1 MSFKGELIQASEP
14 VFRARTADSAP
25 FGAACEALDRSAW
38 ARCHPHCQVINP
50 DPVESLYVESLYV
63 ESLYVESLYVESLYV
78 ESLYVESLYVA
89 TPHLT
94 LPGITNCL
102 PGASVFRRFAPAR
115 CLTAAGATRR
125 IWRLPSWFYPSAGR
139 RPLSYHRIL
148 DYQMEPDGQTVLL
161 HSAAPGQEF
170 VLDCEE
176 YPEALPWLARLFDP
190 SDTCGF

>member
-50 DPVESLYVESLYV
+50 DP
-63 ESLYVESLYVESLYV
+63 VESLYV